1 VNYEKKKLVQGTR
14 ISKLILLS
22 DELIKEMVE
31 IAVPHEGL
39 LVERET
45 LSFTCWKE
53 GLVAS

>member
-1 VNYEKKKLVQGTR
+1 MNYEKKKLVQGTR